1 MKLFEV
7 ETTKAVKPEDVAL
20 VVKYADLCLKELC
33 RAEHELSGSRLSIV
47 RARKHLKLKVRTS
60 GQLSRG
66 GKYGIKIDI
75 VDTVC
80 RIERSGRINEY
91 KAFAKDPVI
100 GSFACKS
107 REKAIAWVVAHEV
120 AHHAQYRYGPS
131 TRWLR
136 ATYRKPHGH
145 GFQAI
150 YRILRSRV
158 VNPIVDPNLDLKEAS

>member
-1 MKLFEV
+1 MALFKT
-7 ETTKAVKPEDVAL
+7 ETTKSVDPADLAL

-33 RAEHELSGSRLSIV
+33 KSEHELTGKKLSIV
-47 RARKHLKLKVRTS
+47 QARKNLKIKVRDS

-66 GKYGIKIDI
+66 GKYGITIDI
-75 VDTVC
+75 GNTTS
-80 RIERSGRINEY
+80 RLAWSGHIHEY

-100 GSFACKS
+100 GSFPCKS
-107 REKAIAWVVAHEV
+107 PEKAIAWVVAHEI

-136 ATYRKPHGH
+136 KTYRKPHGH

-150 YRILRSRV
+150 YRILRSRI
-158 VNPIVDPNLDLKEAS
+158 VNPMDSMIEEAA